1 LIGCRNKSVHWSKF
15 AYHSYLI
22 LQLCGFN
29 LRLIFASGASQ
40 PHQSTAGLRPLDW
53 CPALAISVILHAAVA
68 AAAWVVLPAPKTDP
82 PARQAR
88 PIQVS
93 LGVSVSRDAASLG
106 VGQVA
111 DATPAEADAKPSPD
125 AEPSP
130 PQALEPAPAVSMNDQ
145 AISLAKASPLEVISV
160 PTGELA
166 EEQRQP
172 LPPWVAD
179 RARLTRLPEPER
191 ATHSAVSG
199 SPASETTVSEPL
211 PESSEA
217 TRPAPGSDSAD
228 EEARRGI
235 AAEYA
240 GRIQALLADHRRYPR
255 RARQLGQQG
264 EARLFFAVDRDGR
277 LVESRIEQS
286 SGHHVLDR
294 EVLAMV
300 ERAQP
305 LPPIP
310 EPLARGRL
318 ELVVPVQF
326 QLR

>member
-1 LIGCRNKSVHWSKF
+1 M
-15 AYHSYLI
+15 AD
-22 LQLCGFN
+22 
-29 LRLIFASGASQ
+29 
-40 PHQSTAGLRPLDW
+40 PL
-53 CPALAISVILHAAVA
+53 
-68 AAAWVVLPAPKTDP
+68 
-82 PARQAR
+82 ARQAR

-111 DATPAEADAKPSPD
+111 DSSPVDAHAKQLPEAEHGPPPAVG
-125 AEPSP
+125 
-130 PQALEPAPAVSMNDQ
+130 PAPADTLERQ
-145 AISLAKASPLEVISV
+145 AISTARSAPLEAISV
-160 PTGELA
+160 RTGEPA
-166 EEQRQP
+166 EEQTQP
-172 LPPWVAD
+172 LPQRVAD
-179 RARLTRLPEPER
+179 RARLTTLPEPER
-191 ATHSAVSG
+191 ATHSTASG
-199 SPASETTVSEPL
+199 STASETAVSEPL
-211 PESSEA
+211 PESFGA
-217 TRPAPGSDSAD
+217 TRPVSGSDSVD

-277 LVESRIEQS
+277 LVESRIEHS

-310 EPLARGRL
+310 EPLGRGRL